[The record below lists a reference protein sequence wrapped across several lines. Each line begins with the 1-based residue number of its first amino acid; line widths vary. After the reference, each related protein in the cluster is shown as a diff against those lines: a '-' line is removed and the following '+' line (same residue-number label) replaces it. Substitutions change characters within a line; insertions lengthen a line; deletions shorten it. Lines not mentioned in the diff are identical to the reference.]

1 MVLVLYDCFL
11 FFLVCED
18 FYLVDSGEVELFKG
32 DLDDYCDWILKQQV
46 VEKVKVNSDVK
57 NEE

>member
-32 DLDDYCDWILKQQV
+32 DLDDYCDWILK
-46 VEKVKVNSDVK
+46 
-57 NEE
+57 